1 MLARKTSLFDL
12 FKKRTEKP
20 SQIILPFLLLSSLF
34 INPALA
40 ETEVFELEAITVT
53 GEKTDRTLQETVS
66 SVSVTTD
73 EEIEDGK
80 MLSINSAIE
89 RAVNV
94 TSTTGGKGFSIRGIN
109 SGNIAGGNTT
119 SSGLASMYIDNA
131 FIPRFGMAVG
141 QKQLWDIEQVEI
153 FRGPQSTVQGRN
165 ALAGAVIIK
174 SKDPTFETS
183 VDARLLAGEYGTSGA
198 SIALSGPLKK
208 DVLAAR
214 IAIDY
219 QKSDGYITNPTLND
233 DTFGGSENSLIR
245 GKLLFNPKTQKEFS
259 ALLTL
264 SRSENKGTNEL
275 IATKDSSGAAISP
288 YERISFSNIESILN
302 DDQDIA
308 SLDLNYQ
315 LSPTLRLQSVTTYN
329 RNEYQR
335 QADDDRSAIGGDNKR
350 LQDNETSTASQE
362 IRLHFNKNRWKGL
375 VGIHHFDQDQY
386 DTSNFIGT
394 LDLENAGVPAPLRP
408 FYTDTD
414 PFPLSRDATFDVG
427 VKSSA
432 LFGNVEYKVSNRIS
446 LFGGLRYDKEKQN
459 YKNRQQLKLLAA
471 LPDPTTLGP
480 LPPAAVAGI
489 NAVNAAFIDRTQP
502 IDIASNASF
511 SALLPK
517 LGVTYNVNKN
527 TSTSFAVQRG
537 YRAGG
542 ADLVFGDNNKF
553 DPEYTTN
560 YEISLRSSM
569 MNNRLTL
576 NSNVFYT
583 DWEDQQVAIE
593 QAPLLF
599 HTKNAGKS
607 KLYGLEV
614 GLNAK
619 LNNGLDLFAN
629 LGHVKTKF
637 IDFKTN
643 GNDYSG
649 NNFPNAPKWTASI
662 GATKRFDKGLILS
675 ADANYQSSSFFDPPN
690 KTKLDSRT
698 IVNASLGYEFKNV
711 DVSLFAR
718 NIFDEEY
725 TTTIFELADSVK
737 VGEPRTVGLQLT
749 GHW

>member
-214 IAIDY
+214 IAIDH

-315 LSPTLRLQSVTTYN
+315 LSPTLRLQGITTYN

-335 QADDDRSAIGGDNKR
+335 QADDDRSAAGGNNKR
-350 LQDNETSTASQE
+350 IRDSKAKTASQE
-362 IRLHFNKNRWKGL
+362 LRLHFNKGRWKGL
-375 VGIHHFDQDQY
+375 VGTNYFDQNQV
-386 DTSNFIGT
+386 DTSSFVGVVN
-394 LDLENAGVPAPLRP
+394 LASVAVPAPLLP
-408 FYTDTD
+408 FYTN
-414 PFPLSRDATFDVG
+414 PFPTSRDADFDVG
-427 VKSSA
+427 IKSMA
-432 LFGNVEYKVSNRIS
+432 LFGNAEYEINSRVS
-446 LFGGLRYDKEKQN
+446 LFGGLRYDREKQK
-459 YKNRQQLKLLAA
+459 YKNRQQLKLLAE

-480 LPPAAVAGI
+480 LPPAAAAGI
-489 NAVNAAFIDRTQP
+489 NAVNEALLNFTTP
-502 IDIASNASF
+502 TDIASNASF

-517 LGVTYNVNKN
+517 LGVTYNFNKD
-527 TSTSFAVQRG
+527 TSTSFTVQRG

-542 ADLVFGDNNKF
+542 ADLVIGDSNKF
-553 DPEYTTN
+553 DPEFTSN

-576 NSNVFYT
+576 NSNIFYT
-583 DWEDQQVAIE
+583 DWKKQQVLIE
-593 QAPLLF
+593 QAPQIF

-607 KLYGLEV
+607 ELYGLEL

-619 LNNGLDLFAN
+619 LNDGLDLFAN
-629 LGHVKTKF
+629 IGHVKTKF
-637 IDFKTN
+637 KDFTSN
-643 GNDYSG
+643 GVDFSG
-649 NNFPNAPKWTASI
+649 NSFTNAPKWTASI
-662 GATKRFDKGLILS
+662 GATKRFEKGLILS
-675 ADANYQSSSFFDPPN
+675 ADANYQSSSFFDPAN
-690 KTKLDSRT
+690 KEKLDSRT
-698 IVNASLGYEFKNV
+698 IVNARLGYEFKNL

-718 NIFDEEY
+718 NIFDKEY
-725 TTTIFELADSVK
+725 KTTIFSKTNSVK